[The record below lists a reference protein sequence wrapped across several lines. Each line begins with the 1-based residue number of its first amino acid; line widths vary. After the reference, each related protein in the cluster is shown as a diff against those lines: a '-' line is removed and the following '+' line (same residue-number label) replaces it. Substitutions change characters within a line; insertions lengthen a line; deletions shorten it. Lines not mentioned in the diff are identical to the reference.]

1 MMTMTFRSAD
11 ADEPSAPG
19 PAAERE
25 VLRTVL
31 REVLQRIDQVRSA
44 LAADHRALDDHT
56 LCQMLDMTDA
66 WAVLERF
73 DARMSPPESF
83 TKDGD

>member
-1 MMTMTFRSAD
+1 MMTMTTQSAD

-25 VLRTVL
+25 VLRTLLRDVL
-31 REVLQRIDQVRSA
+31 LRIEQVRSA
-44 LAADHRALDDHT
+44 LAADHRALDDRT

-66 WAVLERF
+66 WAVLERL
-73 DARMSPPESF
+73 DARMSPRESF